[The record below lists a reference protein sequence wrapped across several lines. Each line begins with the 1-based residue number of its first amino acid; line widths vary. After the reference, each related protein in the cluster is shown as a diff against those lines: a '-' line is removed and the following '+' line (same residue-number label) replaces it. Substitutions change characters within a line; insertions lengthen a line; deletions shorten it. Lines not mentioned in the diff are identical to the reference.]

1 MGLFDKEK
9 LTKMANKAKESVKEG
24 IEDAKAEQQRKKEL
38 GLLNDVTLKLE
49 YKGGHPAL
57 PKEKDCSLK
66 ITNDDMTISYGFS
79 SATISFATINSIN
92 FETAEQISRRI
103 TATRLLTLGVFAF
116 AFKKKKKD
124 NEKYLTVEFT
134 ENNIDCAVLFGGKKA
149 QDAYSKLYERYVGY
163 VQRNPKIEESDNNE
177 EKNDPYEEIK
187 KAKELLDMG
196 IITQEEFEQK
206 KKDLLDL

>member
-9 LTKMANKAKESVKEG
+9 LNKLADKAKSAVKEG
-24 IEDAKAEQQRKKEL
+24 IEEAKAEQEKRKEL
-38 GLLNDVTLKLE
+38 GLLNDVTLKLD

-57 PKEKDCSLK
+57 TKEKECSLK
-66 ITNDDMTISYGFS
+66 ITNYDLTISYGLS
-79 SATISFATINSIN
+79 SATVDYSNVTGIN

-124 NEKYLTVEFT
+124 TEKYLTVEFN
-134 ENNIDCAVLFGGKKA
+134 ENGMDSAVLFGGKKA
-149 QDAYSKLYERYVGY
+149 QEAYSKLYERYSNFKN
-163 VQRNPKIEESDNNE
+163 RIEPQENNE
-177 EKNDPYEEIK
+177 SNNDSYEELK
-187 KAKELLDMG
+187 KLKELLDMG
-196 IITQEEFEQK
+196 IITQEEFDQK